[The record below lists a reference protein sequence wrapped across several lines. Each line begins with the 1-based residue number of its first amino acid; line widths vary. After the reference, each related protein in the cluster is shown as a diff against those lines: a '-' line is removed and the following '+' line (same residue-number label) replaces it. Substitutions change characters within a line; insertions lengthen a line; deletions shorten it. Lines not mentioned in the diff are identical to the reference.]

1 LTPAVEK
8 VLVIGSGGAGKST
21 LAGRIAAATG
31 LPLVH
36 LDRLYWHPGWVPT
49 PDAEWE
55 QVVRGVIAGDRWVID
70 GNYGGTMALR
80 LAAADTVVFLDVPRI
95 RCVIRVLRRVAQH
108 RGRSRSDTSPGCPE
122 HVSREFLWWIW
133 RYPATR
139 RAGVLALL
147 ADFER
152 GGGWVVVLRNDA
164 EVDGFVSEL
173 S

>member
-1 LTPAVEK
+1 

-21 LAGRIAAATG
+21 VARRIAAATG

-36 LDRLYWHPGWVPT
+36 LDRLYWHPGWVAT

-55 QVVRGVIAGDRWVID
+55 RVVRDVVAGERWVID
-70 GNYGGTMALR
+70 GNYGGTLALR

-95 RCVIRVLRRVAQH
+95 RCVMRVLRRGAQH
-108 RGRSRSDTSPGCPE
+108 RGQSREDMSPGCPE
-122 HVSREFLWWIW
+122 RVSREFLWWIW

-152 GGGWVVVLRNDA
+152 SGGRAVVLRNEA
-164 EVDGFVSEL
+164 EVDLFVSE
-173 S
+173 SP

>member
-1 LTPAVEK
+1 VDR

-21 LAGRIAAATG
+21 VARRIATSTG
-31 LPLVH
+31 LPIVH

-49 PDAEWE
+49 PADEWD
-55 QVVRGVIAGDRWVID
+55 QVVRDVVAGSRWVID

-80 LAAADTVVFLDVPRI
+80 LAAADTVVFLDVPRT
-95 RCVIRVLRRVAQH
+95 RCLLRVLKRVAQH
-108 RGRSRSDTSPGCPE
+108 RGRSRDDISPGCPE
-122 HVSREFLWWIW
+122 HLSREFVWWIW

-152 GGGWVVVLRNDA
+152 RGGRVVVLRSDA
-164 EVDGFVSEL
+164 EVDHFVAEVS
-173 S
+173 

>member
-1 LTPAVEK
+1 MER
-8 VLVIGSGGAGKST
+8 VLLIGSGGAGKST
-21 LAGRIAAATG
+21 VARRIAAAAG

-36 LDRLYWHPGWVPT
+36 LDQLYWRPGWVPT

-55 QVVRGVIAGDRWVID
+55 QVVRDVVAGDRWAID
-70 GNYGGTMALR
+70 GNYGGTLALR

-95 RCVIRVLRRVAQH
+95 RCVVRVLKRTARH
-108 RGRSRSDTSPGCPE
+108 RGRSRDDMSQGCPE

-139 RAGVLALL
+139 RPGVMARL

-152 GGGWVVVLRNDA
+152 GGGRVVVLRRNADV
-164 EVDGFVSEL
+164 ERFVSEL